1 MQVEVVKTV
10 EGAVVEELTEE
21 EATERHRL
29 ESKVERAF
37 YEAGKSLIELRDRRL
52 YRSTHKTFE
61 EYCRDRFGFTRRS
74 SDYLIAGSL
83 VVDNLRIRTNSS
95 QILPS
100 SETQCRPLTQLK
112 PEQQFEVWQQAVN
125 EAGGKVPTARLV
137 KSIVKCLKQ
146 QNTTP
151 PISSKP
157 GDVFMIGSKSGELRK
172 YNSCWAIATQINQ
185 DTVCVHVH
193 DGDLTVKPENLEP
206 IDSPSQCEQ
215 VRAIAQRIARLRQ
228 CGLLDGYELEPS

>member
-1 MQVEVVKTV
+1 MAVNAQNTPVAVE
-10 EGAVVEELTEE
+10 VVEELTEA
-21 EATERHRL
+21 EAADHRL
-29 ESKVERAF
+29 ESRLKEF

-112 PEQQFEVWQQAVN
+112 PEQQFEVWQQAV
-125 EAGGKVPTARLV
+125 
-137 KSIVKCLKQ
+137 
-146 QNTTP
+146 
-151 PISSKP
+151 
-157 GDVFMIGSKSGELRK
+157 
-172 YNSCWAIATQINQ
+172 AT
-185 DTVCVHVH
+185 
-193 DGDLTVKPENLEP
+193 
-206 IDSPSQCEQ
+206 SW
-215 VRAIAQRIARLRQ
+215 RQ
-228 CGLLDGYELEPS
+228 CSYCAPCQKDCKVFKATEY